1 MDKPHN
7 GPVQLYPVDDCYIT
21 DAEEKLGIRL
31 PEAYRAKLMRE
42 NGGELSTAPDQWN
55 LYPVRE
61 KL

>member
-1 MDKPHN
+1 
-7 GPVQLYPVDDCYIT
+7 VQLYPVDDCYIT